1 MCEAAALKNL
11 LGLAYCC
18 LPPLAI
24 SAWVQK
30 PGQVPGE
37 HLAFCCEEGRIRK
50 SNAPVDWD
58 PRGDGKAFGAWQRL
72 GHILGCLPI
81 LRLLQGGMGWPGAR
95 RKPHCLYHTLQR
107 DPWVLSPG
115 GSEPAEG
122 RWVEEVPAWEGHWM
136 PGGGVSSAKWKVSG
150 VMVVSHFLHTK
161 TPHLFGIIRE

>member
-50 SNAPVDWD
+50 SNAPVDWE

-81 LRLLQGGMGWPGAR
+81 LRLLQGGMGWPGAG
-95 RKPHCLYHTLQR
+95 RKPRCLDHTLQW
-107 DPWVLSPG
+107 DP
-115 GSEPAEG
+115 
-122 RWVEEVPAWEGHWM
+122 
-136 PGGGVSSAKWKVSG
+136 
-150 VMVVSHFLHTK
+150 
-161 TPHLFGIIRE
+161 

>member
-50 SNAPVDWD
+50 SNAPVDWE
-58 PRGDGKAFGAWQRL
+58 PREGGEKAGGSWQRL
-72 GHILGCLPI
+72 GHIWGACLS
-81 LRLLQGGMGWPGAR
+81 LDCYR
-95 RKPHCLYHTLQR
+95 
-107 DPWVLSPG
+107 
-115 GSEPAEG
+115 
-122 RWVEEVPAWEGHWM
+122 EE
-136 PGGGVSSAKWKVSG
+136 GGGQGLGGGPTALIILSSE
-150 VMVVSHFLHTK
+150 
-161 TPHLFGIIRE
+161 TPQF